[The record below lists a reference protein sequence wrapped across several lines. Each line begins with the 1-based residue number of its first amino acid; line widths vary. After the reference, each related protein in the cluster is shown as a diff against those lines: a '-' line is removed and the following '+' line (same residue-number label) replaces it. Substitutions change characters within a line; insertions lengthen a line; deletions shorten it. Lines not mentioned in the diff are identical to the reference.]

1 MYRSVYPGGWLYEDP
16 LSYQANHHIRK
27 CCLKYTTDNA
37 SQTSQTKGRFNES
50 KQWETEVED
59 GCEDRGGVTSGE
71 DCDKVT
77 VGVVGEVV
85 GEGEDKDGSEVGV

>member
-1 MYRSVYPGGWLYEDP
+1 MKTLY
-16 LSYQANHHIRK
+16 LIRQITITGSASYQS
-27 CCLKYTTDNA
+27 KYTDDNA

-85 GEGEDKDGSEVGV
+85 GEGEVRIRMARK

>member
-1 MYRSVYPGGWLYEDP
+1 M
-16 LSYQANHHIRK
+16 
-27 CCLKYTTDNA
+27 
-37 SQTSQTKGRFNES
+37 
-50 KQWETEVED
+50 ED

-85 GEGEDKDGSEVGV
+85 GEGEVRIRMARK